1 MSVPA
6 AQAHQQT
13 ALLRVQTRWQART
26 ATLVLVGELDYAT
39 APLLAGRLTTA
50 LARRPERVI
59 LDLAALTF
67 IDCSG
72 LTPII
77 RARNRL
83 PQEVPLIM
91 RSPRRR
97 VRSLL
102 ALTGVDQT
110 PGLHCA

>member
-6 AQAHQQT
+6 ARTCPQAPSLHVET
-13 ALLRVQTRWQART
+13 CWQGRT
-26 ATLVLVGELDYAT
+26 ATLVLCGELDYAT

-50 LARRPERVI
+50 LARGPESVI

-72 LTPII
+72 LSPII
-77 RARNRL
+77 RARNHL

-91 RSPRRR
+91 RSARRP